1 MSPPQIIRG
10 HVGDMVGYST
20 VYTSI
25 RMQWMWC
32 MVILVQSNTIRPIS
46 GRFLDDGDVGM
57 SNRTRLVWSLVVV
70 SSKSLG
76 MSNRTRLVTFLQVAG
91 FQPYQDL
98 LSSACAAKSD
108 SQGRSTRPGAWSYSM
123 PLPFFMHAGRML
135 GGLYRSILSVL
146 RDLLCLSGTA
156 SSGTALRVQFLIAG

>member
-98 LSSACAAKSD
+98 LSSATDIDVGVLPSLILKGVQLVLVLGLTPCPCPFSC
-108 SQGRSTRPGAWSYSM
+108 M
-123 PLPFFMHAGRML
+123 PVECWVGFIVRFFR
-135 GGLYRSILSVL
+135 
-146 RDLLCLSGTA
+146 C
-156 SSGTALRVQFLIAG
+156 